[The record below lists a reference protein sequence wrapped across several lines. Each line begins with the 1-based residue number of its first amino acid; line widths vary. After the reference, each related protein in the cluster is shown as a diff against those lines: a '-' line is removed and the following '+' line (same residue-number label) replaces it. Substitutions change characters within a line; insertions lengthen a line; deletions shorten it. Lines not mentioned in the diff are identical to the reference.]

1 LLIHEFMV
9 AGFRG
14 WIFYLD
20 ADAYVYDRDFDLAG
34 YLDGY
39 SDKALIA
46 SLGGTEPE
54 HSWDINTGVFLIN
67 LKHEKGRQLIEDW
80 HADIRGTSDERLQTA
95 LVWGRSADD
104 DQTRL
109 HRILQKNPGYL
120 EALHM
125 AKRSFFNSH
134 RASFVR
140 HALCVRHGKRRSMA
154 ERIAIMKEDIPT

>member
-1 LLIHEFMV
+1 MV

-20 ADAYVYDRDFDLAG
+20 ADAFVYDRNFDLAG

-80 HADIRGTSDERLQTA
+80 HADIMGTSDERLASAKKLMPTDAKKA
-95 LVWGRSADD
+95 LVQARVAAALEPSSPEVWIVVA
-104 DQTRL
+104 Q
-109 HRILQKNPGYL
+109 GYEETGDNTKAA
-120 EALHM
+120 EAF
-125 AKRSFFNSH
+125 KRVISLDAGNTT
-134 RASFVR
+134 ATEG
-140 HALCVRHGKRRSMA
+140 LKRVTDGS
-154 ERIAIMKEDIPT
+154 